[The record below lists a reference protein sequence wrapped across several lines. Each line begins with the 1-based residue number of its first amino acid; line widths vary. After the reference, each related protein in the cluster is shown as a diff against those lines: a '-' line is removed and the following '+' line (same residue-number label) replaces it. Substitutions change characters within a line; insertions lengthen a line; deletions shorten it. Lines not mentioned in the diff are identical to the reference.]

1 MVPEQGRMIDV
12 TEKSINTG
20 GISRRSFLSGTLAMA
35 AGAGWLSGSAWGD
48 ASLGLE
54 VLGKVRPRSS
64 KSIGGSPLGVGFET
78 LDRKMFEPE
87 PTYPYLAELGA
98 KWARVQTGWCRCEP
112 SKGKYDFAWLDGIVD
127 RLLAM
132 GIQPWFN
139 LGYGNQLYTP
149 EATNQ
154 FAVGWVP
161 LWNEEARQAWL
172 RFVGALAEHFRDR
185 VKHWEV
191 WNEPNHRNFWKPHE
205 ADPAEYVKFVRMTAP
220 VIRQAVP
227 GAKIV
232 GPAVWSPAYFKGCFD
247 LGLGELVD
255 IVSYHWYRATP
266 EDKYEAGVAGCR
278 EVLAQ
283 HKLNLPL
290 WQGESGCPS
299 QTAGAGALANYPWNE
314 ARQAR
319 WVVRRTLNDL
329 RLRVDMTSYFH
340 TVDMLYPNEDGTP
353 DGRLNSKGLIRRS
366 DYTPKPA
373 YFAYQCLCALVDAE
387 TEWADRPL
395 EISGGDERPLDQS
408 ALLRAAFTRGDRPL
422 HAYWLPGDLREETP
436 ARTVDLVIPD
446 TPGAVLERPVLID
459 PLTATVYRLPQAGR
473 RRGGWEVAGVP
484 LSDCPLIVADR
495 SVVQFAV

>member
-1 MVPEQGRMIDV
+1 MIDV
-12 TEKSINTG
+12 TEKSINTSG
-20 GISRRSFLSGTLAMA
+20 LSRRSFLSGSLAMA

-54 VLGKVRPRSS
+54 VLGKVRPRAS

-98 KWARVQTGWCRCEP
+98 KWARMQTGWCRCEP

-127 RLLAM
+127 RLLGM

-161 LWNEEARQAWL
+161 LWNQEARQAWL

-185 VKHWEV
+185 VEHWEI

-220 VIRQAVP
+220 VIRQAVSE
-227 GAKIV
+227 AKII
-232 GPAVWSPAYFKGCFD
+232 GPAVWSPAYFKGCFG

-255 IVSYHWYRATP
+255 IVSYHWYRAIP

-290 WQGESGCPS
+290 WQGK
-299 QTAGAGALANYPWNE
+299 AVAL
-314 ARQAR
+314 RKRRVRVR
-319 WVVRRTLNDL
+319 WPTTR
-329 RLRVDMTSYFH
+329 
-340 TVDMLYPNEDGTP
+340 GTKP
-353 DGRLNSKGLIRRS
+353 G
-366 DYTPKPA
+366 KPA
-373 YFAYQCLCALVDAE
+373 GWCGARLTICGCAS
-387 TEWADRPL
+387 T
-395 EISGGDERPLDQS
+395 
-408 ALLRAAFTRGDRPL
+408 
-422 HAYWLPGDLREETP
+422 
-436 ARTVDLVIPD
+436 
-446 TPGAVLERPVLID
+446 
-459 PLTATVYRLPQAGR
+459 
-473 RRGGWEVAGVP
+473 
-484 LSDCPLIVADR
+484 
-495 SVVQFAV
+495 